1 MSSLD
6 DYRQDAKNR
15 YTLAL
20 QEYTK
25 TCMGRPLEK
34 LASFF
39 ENVQSALDAGVRSE
53 VVSYQFAFSKQEL
66 RKVIKEYPGK
76 EYVFLSLSLFQLSSC
91 DRIKFKVKH
100 GLESLCKK
108 VEKHL
113 SDEENLFP
121 VVWRSI
127 QTEFITQCLRF
138 SNLIQQCYP
147 DSGIQLEFT
156 ITDLQNYFTEIACS
170 R

>member
-1 MSSLD
+1 MSGLD
-6 DYRQDAKNR
+6 EYRQDAKNR
-15 YTLAL
+15 YNLAL

-25 TCMGRPLEK
+25 ACMGRPLEK
-34 LASFF
+34 
-39 ENVQSALDAGVRSE
+39 SA
-53 VVSYQFAFSKQEL
+53 
-66 RKVIKEYPGK
+66 
-76 EYVFLSLSLFQLSSC
+76 
-91 DRIKFKVKH
+91 VKH

-113 SDEENLFP
+113 SEEENLFP

-147 DSGIQLEFT
+147 ESGISLEFT
-156 ITDLQNYFTEIACS
+156 VTDLQNYFTEIARS